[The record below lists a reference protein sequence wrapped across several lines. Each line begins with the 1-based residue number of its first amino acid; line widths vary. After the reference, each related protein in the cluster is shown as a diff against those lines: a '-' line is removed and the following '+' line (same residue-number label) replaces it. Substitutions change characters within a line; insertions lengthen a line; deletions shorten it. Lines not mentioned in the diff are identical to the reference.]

1 MNPNQYNQP
10 VANPQPQPNNLG
22 NYSVN
27 NPNFAQPVRSE
38 QPATMSQI
46 QPAGSQAATP
56 QTNAQTQQPSVRDS
70 GKANISNSNQK
81 TTQPSNPNST
91 QNTLQI
97 AEIKE
102 GILIMKDGSYKA
114 VVTCKSIN
122 FDLMSYREREGVEY
136 GYQGFLNSLYFP
148 IQILVRSNKVD
159 IGPYLEKLLKIRSEQ
174 DNMLLNV
181 LMDDYL
187 NYIEMLAQEANI
199 MDKSFYI
206 VIPYYST
213 TESFDDIKKQSQGA
227 LASLFSSNKNINQPI
242 KINQQTYLKA
252 REEIQNRVDVVI
264 SGLSQVGVQA
274 KQLNTAQLSQ
284 LFYNF
289 YNPDISAREALV
301 NFDQVAT
308 IYTRK
313 ANDQP
318 AGEL

>member
-1 MNPNQYNQP
+1 MNPNQYNQSNPGPQSQP
-10 VANPQPQPNNLG
+10 VNNG

-27 NPNFAQPVRSE
+27 NPNFAQPVKSE
-38 QPATMSQI
+38 QSVPMSQI
-46 QPAGSQAATP
+46 QPTDI
-56 QTNAQTQQPSVRDS
+56 QTNTSPTINQSQPPTIKDS
-70 GKANISNSNQK
+70 GKANISTQK
-81 TTQPSNPNST
+81 TSSQPNNPNST

-114 VVTCKSIN
+114 VVVCKSIN
-122 FDLMSYREREGVEY
+122 FDLMSYREREGIEY

-148 IQILVRSNKVD
+148 IQILIRSNKVD

-199 MDKSFYI
+199 MDKSFYV

-213 TESFDDIKKQSQGA
+213 TESFNDIKKQSQNI
-227 LASLFSSNKNINQPI
+227 LTSLFSSNKNPSQPV
-242 KINQQTYLKA
+242 KINNQTYLKA
-252 REEIQNRVDVVI
+252 KEEIQNRVDVVI

-301 NFDQVAT
+301 NFDQISTV
-308 IYTRK
+308 YTRK

-318 AGEL
+318 AGDL

>member
-1 MNPNQYNQP
+1 MNPNQFNQP
-10 VANPQPQPNNLG
+10 AANPQVPSNNFD
-22 NYSVN
+22 NSSIY
-27 NPNFAQPVRSE
+27 NPNSSQPLPQAQPTTN
-38 QPATMSQI
+38 PALNQTN
-46 QPAGSQAATP
+46 PGSSTP
-56 QTNAQTQQPSVRDS
+56 QST
-70 GKANISNSNQK
+70 K
-81 TTQPSNPNST
+81 QPSNPNST

-102 GILIMKDGSYKA
+102 GILIMKDASFKA

-159 IGPYLEKLLKIRSEQ
+159 IGPYLDKLMKIRAQQ

-199 MDKSFYI
+199 MDKTFYV

-213 TESFDDIKKQSQGA
+213 TESFNEIKKQSQSA

-242 KINQQTYLKA
+242 KINQQTYIKA
-252 REEIQNRVDVVI
+252 KEEIKNRVDVVI

-289 YNPDISAREALV
+289 YNPDISSREPLV
-301 NFDQVAT
+301 SFDQVAT

-313 ANDQP
+313 AENQP
-318 AGEL
+318 EGEL